1 MPLMVQAADPVIPM
15 TQQEQLQQDR
25 DTQRERNLRLDV
37 ERVGTVV
44 SEPALID
51 VPSDKNGA
59 SFYIKQIQLDGVPKE
74 LSFLNKIARKHEQKH
89 VTVSDITNI
98 RNAFQR
104 KLLDKGYV
112 TSQVY
117 IPEQNLNA
125 GTLQFMVM
133 PGRVEDIR
141 YSASSAH
148 GPWRTAFPVRPGD
161 ILNIRDVEQG
171 LEQMKRVS
179 SQSVT
184 MKLLLGTSVGTSIIE
199 LTIKQDKPVH
209 GSISIDNS
217 GLESTGVYQG
227 SFTSSFDQ
235 VFRANDTFTM
245 SLSGDLSGAGSIKG
259 TRAASLNYVIPHG
272 KDTFSLSFSKSRYHQ
287 TIQSNPYDF
296 TYSGKSTTMKA
307 KWNHVWSRTQREKRA
322 FDISISTRHN
332 HRFINDMEIPVQALR
347 TTSMEFGISNR
358 KYIGNATL
366 YSRLGFQWGIGAL
379 GAQPEHKASVSMG
392 GPTSRYHMWLVDV
405 DYRKPFIM
413 GHRPASFT
421 SSFHGQWVQGG
432 KRVYSVDTINI
443 GNRYSIYG
451 FDGEY
456 TLMGDSG
463 WYVRNEVSS
472 VIPRLNTEVYLGLDV
487 GAVYGKS
494 TEALVGKTIAGTAL
508 GVRGNYASGLLFDAF
523 VSTPLYKPQGYHTKK
538 FYSGF
543 TVGYRF

>member
-1 MPLMVQAADPVIPM
+1 MPLMVQAADPVISI
-15 TQQEQLQQDR
+15 TQQEQLQKDR
-25 DTQRERNLRLDV
+25 DTQRERNLRLDA

-51 VPSDKNGA
+51 VPSNKNGT

-133 PGRVEDIR
+133 PGRVEDIQ
-141 YSASSAH
+141 YSDSSAH

-184 MKLLLGTSVGTSIIE
+184 MKLLPGTSVGTSIIE
-199 LTIKQDKPVH
+199 LSIKQDKPVH
-209 GSISIDNS
+209 GSISFDNS

-245 SLSGDLSGAGSIKG
+245 SLSGDLSGSGSIKG

-347 TTSMEFGISNR
+347 TTSMEFGVSNR

-366 YSRLGFQWGIGAL
+366 HTRLGFQWGIGAL
-379 GAQPEHKASVSMG
+379 GAQPEHKASVAMG
-392 GPTSRYHMWLVDV
+392 GPTSRYYMWLVDV

-432 KRVYSVDTINI
+432 KRLYSVDTINI

-494 TEALVGKTIAGTAL
+494 TESLVGKTIAGTAL

>member
-25 DTQRERNLRLDV
+25 DTQRERNLRLDA
-37 ERVGTVV
+37 ERVGNVV

-51 VPSDKNGA
+51 VPSDKSGT

-74 LSFLNKIARKHEQKH
+74 LSFLNKIARKYEQKH

-104 KLLDKGYV
+104 KLLDKGFV

-117 IPEQNLNA
+117 IPEQNLNT

-141 YSASSAH
+141 YSDSSNH

-184 MKLLLGTSVGTSIIE
+184 MKLLPGTSVGTSIIE
-199 LTIKQDKPVH
+199 LSIKQDKPVH
-209 GSISIDNS
+209 GSISFDNS

-245 SLSGDLSGAGSIKG
+245 SLSGDLSGSGSIKG

-296 TYSGKSTTMKA
+296 TYSGKSTTMKV

-332 HRFINDMEIPVQALR
+332 HRLINDMELPVQALR
-347 TTSMEFGISNR
+347 TTSMELGISNR
-358 KYIGNATL
+358 TYIGNATL

-379 GAQPEHKASVSMG
+379 GAQPEHKASVAMG

-443 GNRYSIYG
+443 GNRYSVYG

-494 TEALVGKTIAGTAL
+494 TEALVGRTITGTAL

>member
-25 DTQRERNLRLDV
+25 DTQRERNLRLDA

-51 VPSDKNGA
+51 VPSDKNGT

-104 KLLDKGYV
+104 KLLDKGFV

-133 PGRVEDIR
+133 SGRVEGIR
-141 YSASSAH
+141 YSDSSAH
-148 GPWRTAFPVRPGD
+148 GPWRTAFPVHPGD

-184 MKLLLGTSVGTSIIE
+184 MQLLPGTSVGTSIIE
-199 LTIKQDKPVH
+199 LSIKQEKPVH

-227 SFTSSFDQ
+227 SFTASLDQ
-235 VFRANDTFTM
+235 AFRANDTLTM
-245 SLSGDLSGAGSIKG
+245 SLSGDVSGAGSIKG

-272 KDTFSLSFSKSRYHQ
+272 KDTFSVSFSKSRYHQ

-332 HRFINDMEIPVQALR
+332 HRFINDMELPVQALR
-347 TTSMEFGISNR
+347 TTSMELGISNR
-358 KYIGNATL
+358 TYIGNTTL

-379 GAQPEHKASVSMG
+379 GAQPEHKASVAMG

-405 DYRKPFIM
+405 DYRKPFVM

-463 WYVRNEVSS
+463 WYIRNEVSS
-472 VIPRLNTEVYLGLDV
+472 VIPRLNTELYLGLDV

-494 TEALVGKTIAGTAL
+494 TESLVGKSIAGTAL
-508 GVRGNYASGLLFDAF
+508 GIRGNYASGLMVDAF

-543 TVGYRF
+543 TIGYRF